1 MSFALGAY
9 IDGLDVPALI
19 WLHQF
24 LGQSRVFDALALSG
38 LSNHLLKLGPVGFV
52 ICWFWFDAHPNRERR
67 REQIVQALL
76 AAMVA
81 VFLGRALA
89 LALPFRERPA
99 FRVDLDLV
107 YPMVSGLRTWSAFP
121 SDHAVIA
128 FALATALARLSPLV
142 GIWAFAHATV
152 IICFPRIYYGLHHPS
167 DVVAGALIGIAL
179 AIVIAWMP
187 LRRAGLGLLMRLE
200 QNRPALFYACG
211 FILLF
216 EITTMFDGLRLIAL
230 SVFRTLRHM
239 NG

>member
-1 MSFALGAY
+1 MPFALGAY

-52 ICWFWFDAHPNRERR
+52 ICWFWFDAHPDREQR
-67 REQIVQALL
+67 REQLVQAVL

-99 FRVDLDLV
+99 FRPDLDLV
-107 YPMVSGLRTWSAFP
+107 YPMVSDLRTWSAFP
-121 SDHAVIA
+121 SDHTVVA

-142 GIWAFAHATV
+142 GIWAFAHAAV
-152 IICFPRIYYGLHHPS
+152 IISFPRIYYGLHHPS
-167 DVVAGALIGIAL
+167 DVIAGAMIGTAL
-179 AIVIAWMP
+179 AIVIAWVP
-187 LRRAGLGLLMRLE
+187 LRRAGLGLLMKLE
-200 QNRPALFYACG
+200 QDRPAQFYAFG
-211 FILLF
+211 FIVLF